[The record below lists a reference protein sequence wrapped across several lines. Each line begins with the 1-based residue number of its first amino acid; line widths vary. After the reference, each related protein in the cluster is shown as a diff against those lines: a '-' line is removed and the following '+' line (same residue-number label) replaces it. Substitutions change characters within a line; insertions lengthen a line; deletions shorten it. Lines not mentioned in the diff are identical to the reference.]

1 MSYEIIMEYYQIV
14 QDILA
19 NNVFQDYGIIGL
31 FLNSLLSA
39 TAIPLPTEILTSA
52 LLIGGENVFLI
63 GLVLIIGSTIG
74 GLLNY
79 FIGFG
84 GNKLVNKFRKKK
96 NGDAVGHEKKGNKLL
111 DKFGWGAVF
120 FASWIPVIGDF
131 ILISAGAKKMKFTKF
146 MAFMVSGK
154 IVKTIAVVS
163 GFALVF

>member
-1 MSYEIIMEYYQIV
+1 MSYELIMEYYQQA

-52 LLIGGENVFLI
+52 LLIGGENVFLV
-63 GLVLIIGSTIG
+63 GFVLVLGSTIG

-84 GNKLVNKFRKKK
+84 GNKLFNKFKKKK
-96 NGDAVGHEKKGNKLL
+96 NGKNVAHEKKGNKLIE
-111 DKFGWGAVF
+111 KFGWGAVF

-131 ILISAGAKKMKFTKF
+131 ILISAGAKKMKFSKF
-146 MAFMVSGK
+146 IAFMISGK
-154 IVKTIAVVS
+154 VVKTIAVVS

>member
-1 MSYEIIMEYYQIV
+1 MSYEIIMEYYQQI

-19 NNVFQDYGIIGL
+19 NNAFQDYGIIGL

-52 LLIGGENVFLI
+52 LLIGGENVFFVGFVL
-63 GLVLIIGSTIG
+63 GLGSIIGG
-74 GLLNY
+74 VLNY

-96 NGDAVGHEKKGNKLL
+96 NNNDVKHEKKGNKLL

-120 FASWIPVIGDF
+120 FSSWIPVIGDF
-131 ILISAGAKKMKFTKF
+131 ILISAGAKKMKFAKF
-146 MAFMVSGK
+146 IAFMVTGK
-154 IVKTIAVVS
+154 MVKTIAVVS

>member
-1 MSYEIIMEYYQIV
+1 MA

-19 NNVFQDYGIIGL
+19 NNAFQDYGIIGL

-52 LLIGGENVFLI
+52 LLIGGENVFLVGFVL
-63 GLVLIIGSTIG
+63 GLGSIIGG
-74 GLLNY
+74 VLNY

-84 GNKLVNKFRKKK
+84 GNKLVNKLRKNK
-96 NGDAVGHEKKGNKLL
+96 NRKEVSEKKGNNLL
-111 DKFGWGAVF
+111 DKFGWGAIF
-120 FASWIPVIGDF
+120 FASWLPVIGDF

-154 IVKTIAVVS
+154 MVKTIAVVS

>member
-1 MSYEIIMEYYQIV
+1 MSYELIMEYYQQA

-19 NNVFQDYGIIGL
+19 NNVFQDYGVIGL
-31 FLNSLLSA
+31 FFNSLLSA

-52 LLIGGENVFLI
+52 LLIGGENVFLV
-63 GLVLIIGSTIG
+63 GLVLIVGSTIG
-74 GLLNY
+74 CLLNY

-84 GNKLVNKFRKKK
+84 GNKLFSKFMKKK
-96 NGDAVGHEKKGNKLL
+96 NGNDVGHEKKGNKLL

-131 ILISAGAKKMKFTKF
+131 ILISAGAKKMKCTKVTT
-146 MAFMVSGK
+146 FMVTGK